1 MALATFVL
9 TFDYKPRGQVRDAD
23 GRVCFLHVLA
33 AGAGSAVYVNAQIL
47 RIDLDGFYFVGFGHD
62 GNRTGRSVH
71 AALSFCFRHALHA
84 VAAGLEFQSAVCTFT
99 DDSADDFTVAAEI
112 RVALADDFH
121 APTAAFRVAHVHA
134 QQVARKQCRLFA
146 SRAGTDFKESV
157 LIVVRVARQ
166 KQNLQVLFE
175 FFELF
180 LAGEHFFAGK
190 FGDFGILGHFFGR
203 SDVLERLFVFLGLE
217 NNRFDFGAFARK
229 FREALHVVCC
239 IRCCEHGIEFFKTTA
254 KTEKLGADV
263 FFHCHTT
270 ENGSLLR

>member
-1 MALATFVL
+1 M
-9 TFDYKPRGQVRDAD
+9 RDAD

-146 SRAGTDFKESV
+146 SRAGSDFKESG

-166 KQNLQVLFE
+166 KQDLQVLFE

-263 FFHCHTT
+263 FFHGTKKNGRVFQT
-270 ENGSLLR
+270 ARENSYEEIAKESGRD